1 MLVQVMPGVLI
12 RATGIVT
19 TGRIAAPASLPGADA
34 RPVSFTAKAMTVHDP
49 KRTYERGGSA
59 SLMADVLDL
68 WAVAKLI
75 L

>member
-49 KRTYERGGSA
+49 QVTVRPRPK
-59 SLMADVLDL
+59 ADADDRYCR
-68 WAVAKLI
+68 
-75 L
+75 